1 MKKSY
6 VNEDIYKDIVS
17 STNMVS
23 GEEFRTIICTIA
35 QLCSDM
41 VVKTLGPYGATTLMD
56 DGAGFIYPT
65 KDGWSA
71 LRKLR
76 FNDPLYNTA
85 LNLLRQTSF
94 NAVNSVGDGTTT
106 AMVASNAFLQY
117 IMNQDLDNHDSF
129 NQALF
134 RSTIEQYAED
144 LIKELHSYTTHIT
157 RDENGYEI
165 IRRIATIATNGNE
178 AYGNLIADI
187 YRKTDNPNI
196 HVQTSND
203 DSVSVEYQ
211 EGYKVE
217 ALPLFFRAYTNTDE
231 GHCIKKNAKLA
242 IFNHNVTYVGH
253 YKLLSS
259 IVTMANHSN
268 YDIIVMAPYFD
279 DIICKWIG
287 DAAQRA
293 SQEGKQI
300 PLLLVQLPMTTEL
313 QRLALEDLEIMTNGA
328 IFTDSKCRMYET
340 MVTKITSPE
349 SIVDEALLKIAQ
361 DSYSAPDEII
371 TTSLGTVANMEIAP
385 KECFLRDFEKTA
397 NKDALK
403 KAREIATETWET
415 LRKKS
420 NKAINASLDKEY
432 LSAHQRYIR
441 LIGKMGIIKVG
452 GASELQR
459 ICDKDAFDDACL
471 ACRSAWDHGYICGM
485 GADTMRAI
493 KTLDK
498 KNPPTRKSDDRYR
511 RIASTAIYQAFNE
524 VMLAIL
530 RNMCS
535 DSVKRDL
542 NVVKKDMNSSLIDQT
557 NEDIV
562 NQITDITYFD
572 LESNPMDRVSFD
584 IRTGT
589 FYPMWHEKAII
600 NSVDVDEQIIRAMV
614 SVLTMVI
621 TSSQFLSTAR
631 MYDRK
636 MTRSQEIQQKAT
648 DKMIEGRAWMNGVLG
663 ALSSSSASNQ
673 IQKIVDIITD
683 GIIGVPAEEIPEKE
697 ESSVNHE
704 NGEDI
709 TDFIHKMREKMY
721 STNGELMPESVIT
734 SNSADYTTPPGCS
747 YNLTWK
753 DNIIFPDQES
763 E

>member
-1 MKKSY
+1 MEKSY

-117 IMNQDLDNHDSF
+117 IMNKNLENQTAF

-144 LIKELHSYTTHIT
+144 LIKELHRYTTPIT

-178 AYGNLIADI
+178 KYGSLIADI
-187 YRKTDNPNI
+187 YRKTNNPNI

-217 ALPLFFRAYTNTDE
+217 ATPLFFRAYTNTDD

-259 IVTMANHSN
+259 IVALANRTQQ
-268 YDIIVMAPYFD
+268 DVVVMAPYFD

-287 DAAQRA
+287 DSAQRA
-293 SQEGKQI
+293 AQENKRI
-300 PLLLVQLPMTTEL
+300 SILLVQLPMTTEL
-313 QRLALEDLEIMTNGA
+313 QRLALEDLEIMTNGS
-328 IFTDSKCRMYET
+328 IFTDSKCRMYDA
-340 MVTKITSPE
+340 MVTKITTPDA
-349 SIVDEALLKIAQ
+349 IVDEALVKIAQ
-361 DSYSAPDEII
+361 DSYASPDEII
-371 TTSLGTVANMEIAP
+371 VSSLGTIANMEIAP

-397 NKDALK
+397 NMKALT

-420 NKAINASLDKEY
+420 NKSISASLDKDY
-432 LSAHQRYIR
+432 LNAHQRYIR
-441 LIGKMGIIKVG
+441 LIGKMGVIKVG
-452 GASELQR
+452 GASELQ
-459 ICDKDAFDDACL
+459 I
-471 ACRSAWDHGYICGM
+471 
-485 GADTMRAI
+485 
-493 KTLDK
+493 
-498 KNPPTRKSDDRYR
+498 
-511 RIASTAIYQAFNE
+511 
-524 VMLAIL
+524 
-530 RNMCS
+530 
-535 DSVKRDL
+535 
-542 NVVKKDMNSSLIDQT
+542 
-557 NEDIV
+557 
-562 NQITDITYFD
+562 
-572 LESNPMDRVSFD
+572 
-584 IRTGT
+584 
-589 FYPMWHEKAII
+589 
-600 NSVDVDEQIIRAMV
+600 
-614 SVLTMVI
+614 
-621 TSSQFLSTAR
+621 
-631 MYDRK
+631 
-636 MTRSQEIQQKAT
+636 
-648 DKMIEGRAWMNGVLG
+648 GRAHV
-663 ALSSSSASNQ
+663 
-673 IQKIVDIITD
+673 
-683 GIIGVPAEEIPEKE
+683 
-697 ESSVNHE
+697 
-704 NGEDI
+704 
-709 TDFIHKMREKMY
+709 
-721 STNGELMPESVIT
+721 
-734 SNSADYTTPPGCS
+734 
-747 YNLTWK
+747 
-753 DNIIFPDQES
+753 
-763 E
+763 